1 MPTRRVKNPVTGDL
15 TEAEVVEITSERND
29 PIMLEMADG
38 SVLRIKVDVA
48 EIARVRGTYNAAG
61 DSVYIIRSNNS
72 VTLLEPP
79 LDHVAE

>member
-1 MPTRRVKNPVTGDL
+1 MPTRRVKNPVSGDL

-61 DSVYIIRSNNS
+61 DPVYIIRSNNS

-79 LDHVAE
+79 LDHAAE